1 MASTW
6 WTEDRT
12 ETLRKLWSAGES
24 FSGIAAEL
32 GDGITRCAV
41 GGKVYRL
48 ELTGRN
54 SSCNRIYHRKT
65 PEQIEATKREKMDRR
80 NARRRGQPIKPKLT
94 VTNLEALRCVEVEPL
109 GKTLLE
115 LGPNDCR
122 YPYGDGPFTFCGQPQ
137 FEGSSYCGCHFGL
150 SARRGQ
156 T

>member
-1 MASTW
+1 MPSTW
-6 WTEDRT
+6 WTSDRT
-12 ETLRKLWSAGES
+12 ETLRKLWAIGVS

-32 GDGITRCAV
+32 GEGVTRNMVC
-41 GGKVYRL
+41 GKIHRMEFTGPGSYR
-48 ELTGRN
+48 
-54 SSCNRIYHRKT
+54 RKT
-65 PEQIEATKREKMDRR
+65 DEQIEATKREKDK
-80 NARRRGQPIKPKLT
+80 RRRERRRSHPIVVKPQIT
-94 VTNLEALRCVEVEPL
+94 VTNLEALRCVEVESL

-122 YPYGDGPFTFCGQPQ
+122 YPFGDGPFVFCGQPQ